1 MPSDATQI
9 ALHMRRLEQRIAAL
23 ERKETGSGGGGG
35 GLDFDDIDSLSPIAS
50 LALDDTLAVYD
61 ESASAAGKV
70 TVQGVWDSIVKLD
83 PTIAT
88 SFSAYVPLYISS
100 ATKTFRISFDNVYTL
115 ISSLDDLP
123 FTLDPDTDYFVI
135 SSATYAH
142 RVTLNDIFDAIKT
155 IDGTGSGLDADLL
168 DGLDSTA
175 FAAASHNHSASDITS
190 GTIDDAR
197 IPSGIARDSEVAAS
211 YSPLGHSHSASDITS
226 GMIDNARLHMGSG
239 GGLDADTVDGG
250 HFSEGTWTPSLTFGG
265 GSTGMTY
272 ETNAHGRYTRIGNSV
287 FFAIRFN
294 LTAKGSSTG
303 DATVS
308 LPITATSAA
317 TNMVWMCTGFGA
329 NLSLT
334 TNAVFSPA
342 IVVGGT
348 AVLLGQQVGGS
359 NRTSLTHAHF
369 ANNSQIRISGYYE
382 V

>member
-35 GLDFDDIDSLSPIAS
+35 GLDFDDITGLTPVSPS
-50 LALDDTLAVYD
+50 LATGDEFAIYD
-61 ESASAAGKV
+61 VSAGAARKTTTDALSAAA
-70 TVQGVWDSIVKLD
+70 L
-83 PTIAT
+83 
-88 SFSAYVPLYISS
+88 AYLL
-100 ATKTFRISFDNVYTL
+100 A
-115 ISSLDDLP
+115 
-123 FTLDPDTDYFVI
+123 
-135 SSATYAH
+135 
-142 RVTLNDIFDAIKT
+142 NDGA
-155 IDGTGSGLDADLL
+155 GSGLDADLL

-226 GMIDNARLHMGSG
+226 GTIDNARLNMGSG
-239 GGLDADTVDGG
+239 SGLDADTVDGG

-272 ETNAHGRYTRIGNSV
+272 DTNVHGRYTRIGNSV
-287 FFAIRFN
+287 FFSIRFN

-342 IVVGGT
+342 LVAGGT
-348 AVLLGQQVGGS
+348 TILLGQQVGGS
-359 NRTSLTHAHF
+359 NRSNLTHAHF